1 MCLKLVPLFIIVWQR
16 GLQMGATR
24 GQSYDQ
30 YAEKSSVNP
39 FQILYKWC
47 AELTFLVVKT
57 RIVRK

>member
-39 FQILYKWC
+39 FQILYK
-47 AELTFLVVKT
+47 
-57 RIVRK
+57 